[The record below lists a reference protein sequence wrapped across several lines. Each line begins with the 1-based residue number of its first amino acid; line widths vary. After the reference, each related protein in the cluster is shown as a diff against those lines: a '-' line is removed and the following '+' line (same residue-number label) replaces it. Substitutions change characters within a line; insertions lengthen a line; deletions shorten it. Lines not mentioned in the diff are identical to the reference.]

1 MSKRGEHI
9 TLLIQSM
16 YYDLKNP
23 RYDGWVQ
30 QQMLEDLVEI
40 KKVILSLEL
49 EKERLRFEKA
59 DSNIN
64 NHIDDDI

>member
-1 MSKRGEHI
+1 
-9 TLLIQSM
+9 M